1 MRITAAVMGRADGLL
16 TRRSIRLEEVELD
29 GPREDE
35 VLVRITSC
43 GVCGTDRGCIHGIEP
58 YPTPGVLGHEGA
70 GTVEAVGGMV
80 DDLRVGDRVM
90 IGFPFCGTCR
100 SCRRGHPRYC
110 VHGMA
115 LNFGGFRQDASSPM
129 ARKNGEKLAARFFG
143 QSSWATHT
151 VVQARQVVKVP
162 DGIDADLMGPLGCSI
177 STGAGTILNELRPRP
192 NSSIAIFGTGSV
204 GLAAVMAARL
214 SPATTII
221 AVDKNPSR
229 LALARELGATHAVDG
244 DRTVEQIRDITD
256 GALDYAVEA
265 TDGANLAAEAVQALG
280 IRGICAV
287 VGGAKATARIVV
299 EQPDLLLSGKTV
311 RGIMGG
317 GGTTPDFHL
326 ALMRL
331 QAQGRFPL
339 ERLVRRYPFAEVNR
353 AVDDSD
359 AGDAIK
365 PILMMEPQAT

>member
-1 MRITAAVMGRADGLL
+1 MKITAAVIGKADGLL
-16 TRRSIRLEEVELD
+16 TRRSIRLEEVELE

-43 GVCGTDRGCIHGIEP
+43 GVCGTDRGCIHGMEP

-70 GTVEAVGGMV
+70 GTVEAVGRLV
-80 DDLRVGDRVM
+80 DNVRTGDRVM

-100 SCRRGHPRYC
+100 SCRGGHMRYC
-110 VHGMA
+110 TQGKT
-115 LNFGGFRQDASSPM
+115 LNFSGFRCDGSSPM
-129 ARKNGEKLAARFFG
+129 ARPDGETLAARFFQ

-151 VVQARQVVKVP
+151 VALGRQVVKVP

-177 STGAGTILNELRPRP
+177 STGAGTILNELQPRP
-192 NSSIAIFGTGSV
+192 DSSVAIFGCGNV

-221 AVDKNPSR
+221 AVDTNPTR
-229 LALARELGATHAVDG
+229 LALARELGATHVVSADRAV
-244 DRTVEQIRDITD
+244 EEIRDITD
-256 GALDYAVEA
+256 GALDYAMEA
-265 TDGANLAAEAVQALG
+265 TDGVNLVADAVQALG

-287 VGGAKATARIVV
+287 VGGAKATAKITVPH
-299 EQPDLLLSGKTV
+299 EDLLLSGKTV

-359 AGDAIK
+359 AGEAIK
-365 PILMMEPQAT
+365 PILMMEPGVF